1 MSHGDAVDLAQALG
15 QAAAWSAPAYLDPTA
30 LLQFFQHIAQIV
42 GRWAPAAKER
52 MNAHRAAAATEATQ
66 DPEGGNRHA
75 RAWRAVVTCIHAGS
89 IDRSGRAGIGKAVCD
104 ALNQG
109 RGNPRLAQRMR
120 YLRHSGPQRSWSQTR
135 CDRSAGGSRARQA
148 TGSTVAAGAMVI
160 GSVKQLPARRWG
172 VRAGK
177 PRRHT
182 NGRSVGKTP
191 HSFLVTDTRSE
202 QVPGHWRFYEPPPLT
217 PAAQVPGHRR
227 WPMHLWR
234 GARRLCQ
241 A

>member
-1 MSHGDAVDLAQALG
+1 
-15 QAAAWSAPAYLDPTA
+15 
-30 LLQFFQHIAQIV
+30 
-42 GRWAPAAKER
+42 

-160 GSVKQLPARRWG
+160 GIGQAASSATMGRQGRKARARSFQMEALGLPSRNVNLALNLRS
-172 VRAGK
+172 RAGFTLQ
-177 PRRHT
+177 PRRCIR
-182 NGRSVGKTP
+182 GDVIQ
-191 HSFLVTDTRSE
+191 SE
-202 QVPGHWRFYEPPPLT
+202 AIL
-217 PAAQVPGHRR
+217 
-227 WPMHLWR
+227 L
-234 GARRLCQ
+234 
-241 A
+241 